1 MIPLSELNIGSRL
14 IDVEKIVLE
23 ELVGG
28 RGVESSKWMLQDD
41 S

>member
-1 MIPLSELNIGSRL
+1 MIPLSKLNIGSRL

-28 RGVESSKWMLQDD
+28 RGVELSKWMLQDD